1 MGGNVYMKSFSLG
14 SPSYVRL
21 SDTRMVM
28 DATII
33 ASAKNANPI
42 NLRVY
47 GGTPAAWPP
56 GATAQ
61 LFGVDLYDIEV
72 QGSSG
77 HAALVVA
84 ISGQAV

>member
-28 DATII
+28 DATIV
-33 ASAKNANPI
+33 AAAKNGSSI
-42 NLRVY
+42 NLRVN

-72 QGSSG
+72 QGPSG
-77 HAALVVA
+77 NAALVVA
-84 ISGQAV
+84 ISTQDV